1 MSPIL
6 TSKRVR
12 SDQSLMEPLLF
23 LVHRIPFPPNKGDK
37 VRSFHLLKFLA
48 SRYRVHLGT
57 FVDDRRDLDHI
68 PELQRYCASHHVAR
82 LSPRLARIR
91 SLAGFWSGE
100 SLTERYYREPSMAAW
115 VNATLSE
122 NSITKVVVFSAAMVQ
137 YVPADPDLRVVV
149 DLVDV
154 DSSKWAQYGK
164 SRRWPL
170 SAIFK
175 REGDRL
181 LAFERAAARRA
192 YATVLVTPG
201 EAELFRTLA
210 PESASRVFHARNGVD
225 VDFFSPQPSLPNPFS
240 IDEEPIVFTGAMDY
254 WPNVDA
260 VSWFARQILPLVAQ
274 QRPKASFHIV
284 GAQPTASVRALA
296 RDRRVFVTGRVPD
309 VRPYLQHA
317 RVVVAPM
324 RIARGIQ
331 NKVLEGMA
339 MARPVVVSAAAAR
352 ALSMEPGRDL
362 DIADGA
368 TEFSGKTI
376 AAMEPHRGA
385 TVGAAARARV
395 VADYDWAK
403 NLAPFDSL
411 LRDPAP
417 AMRRAAV

>member
-1 MSPIL
+1 
-6 TSKRVR
+6 
-12 SDQSLMEPLLF
+12 MEPVLF

-57 FVDDRRDLDHI
+57 FVDDARELAHA
-68 PELQRYCASHHVAR
+68 PELQRHCAGHHIAH

-91 SLAGFWSGE
+91 SLASLWTGE

-115 VNATLSE
+115 VNATLSR
-122 NSITKVVVFSAAMVQ
+122 NAISKVVVFSSAMAQ
-137 YVPADPDLRVVV
+137 YVPPNPDLRVVV

-170 SAIFK
+170 SSIFK
-175 REGDRL
+175 REGERL
-181 LAFERAAARRA
+181 LAFERAVAKRA
-192 YATVLVTPG
+192 YATVFVTPG

-210 PESASRVFHARNGVD
+210 PESASRVFYARNGVD

-240 IDEEPIVFTGAMDY
+240 VDQEAIVFTGAMDY

-260 VSWFARQILPLVAQ
+260 VRWFADEILPLIAQ
-274 QRPKASFHIV
+274 KRPNASFHIV
-284 GAQPTASVRALA
+284 GANPAASVRALA
-296 RDRRVFVTGRVPD
+296 RNRRIFVTGRVED

-339 MARPVVVSAAAAR
+339 MARPVVVSAAAAK
-352 ALSMEPGRDL
+352 ALSVMAGRDL

-368 TEFSGKTI
+368 AEFGRKTI
-376 AAMEPHRGA
+376 AAMEPQRGA
-385 TVGAAARARV
+385 AVGAAARARV
-395 VADYDWAK
+395 MADYDWSK

-411 LRDPAP
+411 LQDPAP
-417 AMRRAAV
+417 ALRHAAV